1 MLTNWIPF
9 KNIRRFFSGDL
20 VSLKSLGLSV
30 VTGLLLYSFC
40 ADVTMAQ
47 DRRTVTGTVTDAAD
61 GSSLPAVNV
70 LVKGTT
76 IGTATNV
83 DGQYEI
89 QVPADRDTLVFS
101 FIGYLTQQ
109 VAIDGRSVVDVAM
122 QSDVQLLEDVVVV
135 GYGVQDK
142 KEITSAVTSVKAEDF
157 NKGSINDASELL
169 QGKVSGLTISSTNSG
184 DPNAGFNLRVRGIS
198 SVGANLEPLVVIDG
212 IVGGSLNN
220 VDPSDIASIDVLKDA
235 SAAAIYGTR
244 GSGGVIIVTTKSG
257 QGGTGDNVTVS
268 YNGYITLRGIE
279 NQLDVLDADEF
290 RQLSSDAG
298 VGITDEGADTDWFD
312 EITQTG
318 IDNVHNL
325 ALSGGTAETNY
336 RVSVNFRDVEGIQQK
351 TGFQQQNARLN
362 LTHFALDRKLKF
374 TGVLGATSR
383 ESDFGFGEV
392 FRYAATA
399 NPTLPVK
406 GAGADPEGNAGFTE
420 LDIFDWFN
428 PVSINEQTVNTGEQ
442 KNISASIKADY
453 DFGDIVQGL
462 GASVSYS
469 FESVNILNGQ
479 AFAKTAEFR
488 GMGRNGL
495 ANRFTSDQREEL
507 FEITSTYANNFDRL
521 DLNVVA
527 GYSWQDFDTEQF
539 FIEGGDFLT
548 DITGFNDIEQSFDF
562 ENGLGVA
569 TSQLETNRLIAGFI
583 RTNLVFDNT
592 YFASFTYRREGSSRF
607 GENEKW
613 GDFGAA
619 SLGAELTEIF
629 VLPEEINQLKLRVS
643 AGLTGAQPAQNG
655 LSQFRLAAS
664 SNFFDGSNFVPSFA
678 PVSNP
683 NPDLKW
689 EEKTEFNIGADFE
702 LFESRLTGS
711 IDWYTNTTDDL
722 ILEAEVPSPPNL
734 FSTTVLNAGE
744 LENTGL
750 DIALGYLAVQ
760 NTDLTWSTDLT
771 FSTFSSDLVDFTVE
785 EQLISN
791 AGAPGLNDTPLI
803 RVREGSSIG
812 QIWGP
817 VLEEIDENGKF
828 VFADLNG
835 DGVADPND
843 NADKTV
849 IGNGLPDFQLGWN
862 NTVNYKSWDL
872 NLFFEGVFGHDKV
885 NTFRLFYETPNQI
898 GSFNVLSSTPSNL
911 DEDPVFSDRFVE
923 DASFVRL
930 NNATLGYTIPLAN
943 ESAIRN
949 LRLYFSVN
957 NVFTITGYDGISPDV
972 SFADV
977 GPVDNGGVP
986 GEPNPLA
993 PGIERRNQWFTTR
1006 SFTFG
1011 VNLDF

>member
-9 KNIRRFFSGDL
+9 KNIRRFFSRDSFS
-20 VSLKSLGLSV
+20 VKSLGLSV
-30 VTGLLLYSFC
+30 LMGLFLYSFC

-47 DRRTVTGTVTDAAD
+47 DRRTITGTVTDAAD
-61 GSSLPAVNV
+61 GSPLPAVNV

-76 IGTATNV
+76 IGAATNI

-298 VGITDEGADTDWFD
+298 VSINDGGADTDWFD

-325 ALSGGTAETNY
+325 ALSGGTSETNY

-399 NPTLPVK
+399 NPTLPVT
-406 GAGADPEGNAGFTE
+406 GGSNSEINAGFTE

-453 DFGDIVQGL
+453 DFGDIIQGL

-488 GMGRNGL
+488 GLGRNGL

-678 PVSNP
+678 PASNP

-689 EEKTEFNIGADFE
+689 EEKTEINVGADFE

-722 ILEAEVPSPPNL
+722 ILSAEVPSPPNL

-771 FSTFSSDLVDFTVE
+771 FSTFSSELVDFTVE
-785 EQLISN
+785 ESLISN

-803 RVREGSSIG
+803 RIREGSSIG

-817 VLEEIDENGKF
+817 VLEEIDENGNF

-898 GSFNVLSSTPSNL
+898 SSYNVLASTPSNL
-911 DEDPVFSDRFVE
+911 NEDPVFSDFYVE